1 MKSTKK
7 KQKQWNQHISYI
19 IIFIYIDF
27 QAGKKKKKK
36 KKSPWYGLGSNHKP
50 LVYKA
55 NFSYW
60 LNT

>member
-7 KQKQWNQHISYI
+7 KQKQLNQHTSYI

-27 QAGKKKKKK
+27 QAGQK
-36 KKSPWYGLGSNHKP
+36 KKSPWYGLGSNHEP

-55 NFSYW
+55 NFSHW
-60 LNT
+60 LDT

>member
-7 KQKQWNQHISYI
+7 KQKQWNEHIYYI

-36 KKSPWYGLGSNHKP
+36 SPCSDLGSNHEP

-55 NFSYW
+55 NFSHW